1 MFAKKFLNP
10 LMYVEVIARQI
21 SDMFRDTVYIT
32 SFILISYDLFRII
45 ASLRKIT
52 TFQSLSSIQCAR

>member
-1 MFAKKFLNP
+1 
-10 LMYVEVIARQI
+10 MYVEVIARQI